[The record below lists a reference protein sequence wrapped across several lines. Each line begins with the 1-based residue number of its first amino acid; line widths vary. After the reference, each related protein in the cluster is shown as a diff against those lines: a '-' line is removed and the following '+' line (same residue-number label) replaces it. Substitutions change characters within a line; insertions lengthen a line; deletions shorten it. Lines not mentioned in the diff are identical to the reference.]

1 MPGRPPVIGVSDPAL
16 LKAWTHYMQTLCK
29 ELSAH
34 ERKALHDEVM
44 ADARSIAEA
53 AGGILGFSKTSA
65 EEKAV
70 LKKLE
75 EAFRA

>member
-1 MPGRPPVIGVSDPAL
+1 
-16 LKAWTHYMQTLCK
+16 MQTLCQ

-53 AGGILGFSKTSA
+53 AGGILGFSQISA
-65 EEKAV
+65 EEKAM

-75 EAFRA
+75 QAFRA